1 MNLEKSHGLS
11 RGAVRW
17 MALLVALFCAS
28 SVLAQSPVS
37 RKAEKDQIPTASPAP
52 ISDEDLIATREEL
65 FKLLRMTPKLT
76 GVVAHDPSLLG
87 DQEYVNR
94 NNPELAKF
102 LQNHQEIA
110 RNPDF
115 YLFSNFESA
124 GKRGERL
131 SLVRGVVSLDVNAP
145 YQEYNREFMHDAV
158 PFLVFVCFL
167 AALLWILRVVLEN
180 RRWSRV
186 FKVQTDIYN
195 KLLDRFSN
203 NEELL
208 AYMQGGAGKGFMESV
223 SLPSNFR
230 SYTGTSL
237 GRILFPLQFGVVLTL
252 AGLGLIWVRGSVPEA
267 ASPLLVF
274 GTLALMLGLGFVISA
289 GLSLLLVRH
298 LGLLPQKAPSQ
309 SQESASPKTKEQL

>member
-1 MNLEKSHGLS
+1 MKIENNFLLAAGTI
-11 RGAVRW
+11 RW
-17 MALLVALFCAS
+17 TALFVALFYAS
-28 SVLAQSPVS
+28 SVMAQSPAS
-37 RKAEKDQIPTASPAP
+37 RAAEKSQIPAASPAP
-52 ISDEDLIATREEL
+52 ISDEDLVATRGEL

-76 GVVAHDPSLLG
+76 GAVAHDPSLLG
-87 DQEYVNR
+87 DQEYVSR

-102 LQNHQEIA
+102 LQSHAEIA
-110 RNPDF
+110 RNPEF

-131 SLVRGVVSLDVNAP
+131 SLERGVVSLDVNAP
-145 YQEYNREFMHDAV
+145 NQEYNREFMHDAV
-158 PFLVFVCFL
+158 PFLVFALLLV
-167 AALLWILRVVLEN
+167 ALLWILRVALEN
-180 RRWSRV
+180 QRWARV

-195 KLLDRFSN
+195 KLLDKFSS

-208 AYMQGGAGKGFMESV
+208 AYVQGGTGKRFLESV
-223 SLPSNFR
+223 SLPSNFQ
-230 SYTGTSL
+230 SHTGTSL
-237 GRILFPLQFGVVLTL
+237 GRVLFPLQFGVVLTL

-309 SQESASPKTKEQL
+309 SQESAGPETKEQL